1 MIVVVLGPGDVC
13 DAAVVALEALGR
25 VLSPSAAVGSREEW
39 AGAVSD
45 AQRVID
51 VASAV
56 QDAAIVRLAA
66 VEPEVGEDG
75 TVLESHRALGHVALD
90 APALVSGVL
99 RVSAVHAQS
108 RVRSAVRLAADGSGA
123 ARETGLGGLHAAMAG
138 GRVDAYRAMVVA
150 RELEEAPVDVAAG
163 VIAALEP
170 FFECED
176 APRLRRRC
184 RRVLA
189 RVSPDLLRQRA
200 VRARAESGLRRW
212 VDEPGVDRWEGTFPS
227 EDAAR
232 AWSAIDALA
241 QQYVRDGVC
250 DRVERARAKALTGG
264 CQVFCVSDV
273 GHGWV

>member
-1 MIVVVLGPGDVC
+1 MGSQGAGDGVIVVVLGPGDVC

-25 VLSPSAAVGSREEW
+25 ALSPSAAVGSREEW

-108 RVRSAVRLAADGSGA
+108 RV
-123 ARETGLGGLHAAMAG
+123 
-138 GRVDAYRAMVVA
+138 
-150 RELEEAPVDVAAG
+150 
-163 VIAALEP
+163 
-170 FFECED
+170 
-176 APRLRRRC
+176 
-184 RRVLA
+184 
-189 RVSPDLLRQRA
+189 
-200 VRARAESGLRRW
+200 
-212 VDEPGVDRWEGTFPS
+212 
-227 EDAAR
+227 
-232 AWSAIDALA
+232 
-241 QQYVRDGVC
+241 
-250 DRVERARAKALTGG
+250 
-264 CQVFCVSDV
+264 
-273 GHGWV
+273 